1 MHSSALCASAGRP
14 CVGLP
19 CRRAAQSGSTPR
31 PGTSAAAPCA
41 ALPPGLEDLAADPV
55 RLSQAAAAAA
65 AAGHGGS
72 GAGGGGWW
80 AAQPSQLLLTT
91 SLAYV
96 AAGWPGR
103 PRGWCNRELVEV
115 RDSGLAGRGVF
126 AAAGIPAGTVL
137 GAYPG
142 RPRPPADMLAKAA
155 RAPGAKQYAF
165 RTREGLYLDPTDLAG
180 APSPWPAPGL
190 PWPLAVDASMAF
202 INEPPPGGAGCNVGV
217 EDDPSDPA
225 SLLCVAARSIAAGE
239 ELLMDYGISYDRSGY
254 VRQEQQ
260 SSPPQQPPD
269 ER

>member
-1 MHSSALCASAGRP
+1 M
-14 CVGLP
+14 
-19 CRRAAQSGSTPR
+19 Q
-31 PGTSAAAPCA
+31 
-41 ALPPGLEDLAADPV
+41 
-55 RLSQAAAAAA
+55 
-65 AAGHGGS
+65 
-72 GAGGGGWW
+72 
-80 AAQPSQLLLTT
+80 
-91 SLAYV
+91 
-96 AAGWPGR
+96 
-103 PRGWCNRELVEV
+103 V

-165 RTREGLYLDPTDLAG
+165 RRARRWDGREAARAGEVEVRTTREGLYLDPTDLAG